1 MEIYGVTLEFSMYD
15 EDQAEKRE
23 AYLQELEKMKHLSEN
38 QPEGTEKE
46 KNQYLCDAIKGMFDH
61 IFGEGTGI
69 RVCGSGNDR
78 LRHLSAYA
86 QLIEEQI
93 RQNEQYAQ
101 VVERMKSLRRQA

>member
-46 KNQYLCDAIKGMFDH
+46 KNQYLCGAIKGMFDH
-61 IFGEGTGI
+61 IFGDGTGI
-69 RVCGSGNDR
+69 RVCGSRNDR
-78 LRHLSAYA
+78 LRHLSAYE
-86 QLIEEQI
+86 QLIREQI
-93 RQNEQYAQ
+93 RQSEQYAQ
-101 VVERMKSLRRQA
+101 VVERMKSVRGDA

>member
-15 EDQAEKRE
+15 EDQEEKRE
-23 AYLQELEKMKHLSEN
+23 AYQQELEKMKHLSEH

-61 IFGEGTGI
+61 VFGEGTGI

-78 LRHLSAYA
+78 LRHLSAYE
-86 QLIEEQI
+86 QLIREQI

-101 VVERMKSLRRQA
+101 VVEPMKSVRRRA